1 MSNLDNENV
10 NIELNEYD
18 HRSINYT
25 EKVLADSN
33 MRRSEDQ
40 LSNPYQSSK
49 KRNDKKT
56 DKFINVKS
64 V

>member
-18 HRSINYT
+18 HRESAQKI
-25 EKVLADSN
+25 LADSN
-33 MRRSEDQ
+33 MRRSDDQ